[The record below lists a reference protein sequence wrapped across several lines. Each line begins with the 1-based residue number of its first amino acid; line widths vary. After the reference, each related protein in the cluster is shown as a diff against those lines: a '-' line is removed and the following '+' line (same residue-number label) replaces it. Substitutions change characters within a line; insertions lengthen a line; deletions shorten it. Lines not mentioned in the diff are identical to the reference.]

1 MARRRREQ
9 EVYSGKGGVDAMTG
23 NRVVWLRA
31 PKRDSSTATACA
43 QRGGGGVRV
52 GGAGAEGGPNEEK
65 LMSLL
70 LEGKLRVRRQG
81 DLELDFLAETGSW
94 KGVVGCQMNVWGA
107 YGGSNCGCL
116 GEESAPHRGVLDR
129 SYFTK
134 IGI

>member
-1 MARRRREQ
+1 
-9 EVYSGKGGVDAMTG
+9 MTG

-31 PKRDSSTATACA
+31 PKLDSSTATACA
-43 QRGGGGVRV
+43 QRGGESTGWRSRCRRW
-52 GGAGAEGGPNEEK
+52 ARNEEK

-116 GEESAPHRGVLDR
+116 ERKIYLMFASAR
-129 SYFTK
+129 SLLFYK
-134 IGI
+134 IGIG